1 MNPGG
6 QPGHLEHPIH
16 LDHPG
21 HLDHLELLLACL
33 GRNLSFLLLY
43 YSFVFQQILSLL
55 STDHLQA
62 PQIRVLSLGYR
73 LRNCAQSIPQQNL
86 AEVTRP
92 VQSPD
97 FLIYL

>member
-6 QPGHLEHPIH
+6 LPDKLGHPSH
-16 LDHPG
+16 LD
-21 HLDHLELLLACL
+21 LLELQVACL
-33 GRNLSFLLLY
+33 GRNLSFLLPW

-55 STDHLQA
+55 STDHLLA